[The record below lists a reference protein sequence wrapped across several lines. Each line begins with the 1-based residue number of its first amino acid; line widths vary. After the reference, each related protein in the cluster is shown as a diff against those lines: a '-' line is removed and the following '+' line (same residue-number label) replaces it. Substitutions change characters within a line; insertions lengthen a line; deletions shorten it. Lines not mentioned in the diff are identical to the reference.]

1 MTTSFSSIDVAGLR
15 GARTAALMLGLTVG
29 MIAGLGAAIGPAQ
42 AEKVGVAAA
51 VNPDA
56 FSSLSGTPNKQ
67 LSIGK
72 NIFYSERINT
82 TASGLV
88 QVLLI
93 DGSTFTVGP
102 NSDLV
107 IDKFVYDPKKKTGEM
122 IATFSKGTMRFIGG
136 KLSKNEGGVTVKTPS
151 GALAIRGGMFQGS
164 TSRGIY
170 SFLYGN
176 SLTFRG
182 RNGQS
187 QTIFQPGYTLDL
199 SGGRANVRPTTPE
212 DTNVFM
218 QALSSQS
225 TQFGAAGGG
234 TTNNPGG
241 PGAFQDANNLGEGAE
256 EAISDA
262 NTILVQTAI
271 AQQLA
276 NLANLQNTPPT
287 TPTTPTTG
295 GDTTTPTPDPVI
307 KTGGEFNGYATGF
320 IQHGENGLG
329 EPEFLVDGTSHV
341 VLDPEANTVTANIT
355 ATQVNRILLPKTT
368 TFSLGFSGQGNSAY
382 IDDDTFLALGDDGST
397 SVVQNEVTSRW
408 VQTGRWPWQ
417 GKIVFDNNT
426 TNFNQVSHTGSF
438 ASVPTK
444 LCDKCDFLRYGF
456 WASDVRYGRESI
468 NENTDKMGGWW
479 VASNAPV
486 TTDDM
491 PTQGGANYQGL
502 AVGTFASRDQ
512 SGGWTQQTG
521 VTGDLFMDWNFK
533 KRKGNLEITNFA
545 GKNFGGTMRAPGQV
559 DFAGVISGS
568 GGIGAAS
575 GSFVGPR
582 GGAAPAGVMGNFGI
596 GANSWKAN
604 GIFGG
609 GVVPNQVAGQ

>member
-1 MTTSFSSIDVAGLR
+1 MTATYSSADVAGSR
-15 GARTAALMLGLTVG
+15 GTRTAALMLGLVVG
-29 MIAGLGAAIGPAQ
+29 LTAGMGAAIGPAQ

-88 QVLLI
+88 QVLLL

-170 SFLYGN
+170 SFLYGH
-176 SLTFRG
+176 SLTFSG

-212 DTNVFM
+212 DTNAFM

-225 TQFGAAGGG
+225 TQFGTAGG

-276 NLANLQNTPPT
+276 DLNNLKNNTPIQNTPDP
-287 TPTTPTTG
+287 G
-295 GDTTTPTPDPVI
+295 GSGTPDSGPPI
-307 KTGGEFNGYATGF
+307 TRDGGTFEGF
-320 IQHGENGLG
+320 ASGFLQTGENGSG
-329 EPEFLVDGTSHV
+329 EPQFLVDGTSKI
-341 VLDPEANTVTANIT
+341 VLDPEANSVTGTIKIGHLGVNRDNLPKVTAYT
-355 ATQVNRILLPKTT
+355 
-368 TFSLGFSGQGNSAY
+368 LGFYSDAGYTHDNR
-382 IDDDTFLALGDDGST
+382 FLALSDTGST
-397 SVVQNEVTSRW
+397 SVIQAQAFYKGIWGVKVPIPHLGIYNPV
-408 VQTGRWPWQ
+408 
-417 GKIVFDNNT
+417 
-426 TNFNQVSHTGSF
+426 NQHDGF
-438 ASVPTK
+438 IGNLQPK
-444 LCDKCDFLRYGF
+444 LCKTCDFLRYGE
-456 WASDVRYGRESI
+456 WVSDVQYG
-468 NENTDKMGGWW
+468 NNTDKMGGWW
-479 VASNAPV
+479 IGTNEPPV
-486 TTDDM
+486 SRSDM
-491 PTQGGANYQGL
+491 PTQGGATYQGL
-502 AVGTFASRDQ
+502 AVGTFAAEGADQ
-512 SGGWTQQTG
+512 KIATGQMTMGWDFQTRK
-521 VTGDLFMDWNFK
+521 GDLDIK
-533 KRKGNLEITNFA
+533 NFA
-545 GKNFGGTMRAPGQV
+545 GKNFGGEMKAPG
-559 DFAGVISGS
+559 FAPQSFGGSISGRN
-568 GGIGAAS
+568 GTDAS
-575 GSFVGPR
+575 GLARGQFVGPR
-582 GGAAPAGVMGNFGI
+582 GGAAPAGVMGDFGVA
-596 GANSWKAN
+596 GNNWKAN
-604 GIFGG
+604 GVFGG
-609 GVVPNQVAGQ
+609 AVKP

>member
-1 MTTSFSSIDVAGLR
+1 MTATYSSADVAGSR
-15 GARTAALMLGLTVG
+15 GTRTAALMLGLVVG
-29 MIAGLGAAIGPAQ
+29 LTAGLGAAIGPAQ

-72 NIFYSERINT
+72 NIFYNERINT

-88 QVLLI
+88 QVLLL

-170 SFLYGN
+170 SFLYGH
-176 SLTFRG
+176 SLTFSG

-225 TQFGAAGGG
+225 TQFGTAGG

-262 NTILVQTAI
+262 NTIMVQTAI
-271 AQQLA
+271 AAAAHQSRESEEHDTAATRQR
-276 NLANLQNTPPT
+276 
-287 TPTTPTTG
+287 G
-295 GDTTTPTPDPVI
+295 GGTTTPTPDPVV
-307 KTGGEFNGYATGF
+307 KTGGEFNGYASGF
-320 IQHGENGLG
+320 IR
-329 EPEFLVDGTSHV
+329 PPS
-341 VLDPEANTVTANIT
+341 
-355 ATQVNRILLPKTT
+355 
-368 TFSLGFSGQGNSAY
+368 SG
-382 IDDDTFLALGDDGST
+382 
-397 SVVQNEVTSRW
+397 R
-408 VQTGRWPWQ
+408 
-417 GKIVFDNNT
+417 
-426 TNFNQVSHTGSF
+426 
-438 ASVPTK
+438 
-444 LCDKCDFLRYGF
+444 
-456 WASDVRYGRESI
+456 
-468 NENTDKMGGWW
+468 
-479 VASNAPV
+479 
-486 TTDDM
+486 
-491 PTQGGANYQGL
+491 
-502 AVGTFASRDQ
+502 
-512 SGGWTQQTG
+512 
-521 VTGDLFMDWNFK
+521 
-533 KRKGNLEITNFA
+533 
-545 GKNFGGTMRAPGQV
+545 
-559 DFAGVISGS
+559 
-568 GGIGAAS
+568 
-575 GSFVGPR
+575 
-582 GGAAPAGVMGNFGI
+582 
-596 GANSWKAN
+596 
-604 GIFGG
+604 
-609 GVVPNQVAGQ
+609 